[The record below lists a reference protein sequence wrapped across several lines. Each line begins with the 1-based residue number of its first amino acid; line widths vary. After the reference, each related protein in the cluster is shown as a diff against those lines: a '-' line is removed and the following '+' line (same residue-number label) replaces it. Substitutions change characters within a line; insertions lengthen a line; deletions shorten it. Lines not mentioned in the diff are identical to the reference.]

1 MSIPKPREVI
11 WTVVPSCH
19 AWADGV
25 TLEGSRPGT
34 ASCLYQFRNPAALAS
49 RVPRPGAASPASGF
63 ASPASQGV
71 VRRVTASRRWPWVHI
86 RYRRAPRARPCP
98 CPCPQGLRRLWSDGV
113 VTDERT
119 LTEIAETVAADAA
132 ALVRERHADLRGGG
146 AMNVGTKSSATDVVT
161 AADTE
166 SERLIRARLA
176 ELRPGDAVL
185 GEEEGNGATGGGSGG
200 VTWVVDPIDGTV
212 NFLYGYPAFAVSVAA
227 QIDGVSVAGAVVEP
241 VSGRRWT
248 GTTGAG
254 AWLDGV
260 PLRCGSPDNL
270 DLTLL
275 ATGFAYRSERRQ
287 RQARLVA
294 AMLGRV
300 RDIRRGGSSALDLC
314 AVAAGWVDAYCEH
327 GLSRWDWAAGALIAA
342 EAGARVSLPGT
353 DSELGADAI
362 LASAPTVADPLRAAL
377 IDCGVAEV

>member
-1 MSIPKPREVI
+1 M
-11 WTVVPSCH
+11 
-19 AWADGV
+19 
-25 TLEGSRPGT
+25 
-34 ASCLYQFRNPAALAS
+34 
-49 RVPRPGAASPASGF
+49 
-63 ASPASQGV
+63 
-71 VRRVTASRRWPWVHI
+71 
-86 RYRRAPRARPCP
+86 
-98 CPCPQGLRRLWSDGV
+98 
-113 VTDERT
+113 TDERS
-119 LTEIAETVAADAA
+119 LTEIAEIAETVAADAA
-132 ALVRERHADLRGGG
+132 ELVRQRHAEMRDGG
-146 AMNVGTKSSATDVVT
+146 AMSVETKSSATDVVT

-166 SERLIRARLA
+166 SERLIRSRLA

-185 GEEEGNGATGGGSGG
+185 GEEEGNGATDSATDTAAGG

-248 GTTGAG
+248 AARGVG

-260 PLRCGSPDNL
+260 PLRGSPDSL

-275 ATGFAYRSERRQ
+275 ATGFAYRSDRRQ

-342 EAGARVSLPGT
+342 EAGVRVTLPG
-353 DSELGADAI
+353 DDLELGADAI
-362 LASAPTVADPLRAAL
+362 LAAAPTIAEPLRTAL
-377 IDCGVAEV
+377 IDCGAAEV

>member
-1 MSIPKPREVI
+1 M
-11 WTVVPSCH
+11 
-19 AWADGV
+19 
-25 TLEGSRPGT
+25 
-34 ASCLYQFRNPAALAS
+34 
-49 RVPRPGAASPASGF
+49 
-63 ASPASQGV
+63 
-71 VRRVTASRRWPWVHI
+71 
-86 RYRRAPRARPCP
+86 
-98 CPCPQGLRRLWSDGV
+98 WSDDV
-113 VTDERT
+113 VTDERS

-132 ALVRERHADLRGGG
+132 ELVRQRNADLRGGA
-146 AMNVGTKSSATDVVT
+146 AMSVGTKSSDTDVVT

-166 SERLIRARLA
+166 SERLIRSRLA

-185 GEEEGNGATGGGSGG
+185 GEEEGSGAADSEAG

-227 QIDGVSVAGAVVEP
+227 QVDGVSVAGAVVEP

-248 GTTGAG
+248 ATRGVG
-254 AWLDGV
+254 AWLDGA
-260 PLRCGSPDNL
+260 PLRGASQDSL

-275 ATGFAYRSERRQ
+275 ATGFAYRQDRRQ
-287 RQARLVA
+287 RQAKLIA

-342 EAGARVSLPGT
+342 EAGARVTLPG
-353 DSELGADAI
+353 DDPELGADAI
-362 LASAPTVADPLRAAL
+362 MAAAATIAEPLRAAL
-377 IDCGVAEV
+377 IDCGAAEV